1 MRRLIPVVWAAL
13 AACGTNPP
21 KQDAPFVSSLSI
33 PPDAVSP
40 LRNWL
45 EGFQSLEGNFEFKTR
60 SVKDE
65 REVEQLEISFPSAL
79 QTDRVELNT
88 ASFQLWRPISKSPS
102 PAVIVVHPLGGPTP
116 PVEEVCASF
125 ARNGVAAAMVI
136 LPYYGS
142 RRPAGADRSEVLAA
156 ASVETLVAFL
166 RQSAADI
173 RRARDALARLP
184 SIERD
189 RIGVF
194 GISLG
199 AVVASLAAGVDGNF
213 RSCVSVVGGGDLA
226 SIIFNGSREA
236 AAFRAAF
243 ERDGLDEE
251 TARRLLRGVDPL
263 TYAHRIGAG
272 RTKLYNCDGDEVI
285 PKRCAEALAEQAGRA
300 PIRWFPGG
308 HKWIALYTPEIVIE
322 TAMRLKNGGE

>member
-1 MRRLIPVVWAAL
+1 MRRLIPLGWLAL
-13 AACGTNPP
+13 AASCGLPP
-21 KQDAPFVSSLSI
+21 KADAPFVSSLSI
-33 PPDAVSP
+33 PSDTISP
-40 LRNWL
+40 LREWL
-45 EGFQSLEGNFEFKTR
+45 EGFKSLEGNFEFKTR
-60 SVKDE
+60 SIKDG

-79 QTDRVELNT
+79 HFDRSELNT
-88 ASFQLWRPISKSPS
+88 VVLQLWRPASKAPA

-116 PVEEVCASF
+116 PLEELCANF
-125 ARNGVAAAMVI
+125 ARRGVAAAMI
-136 LPYYGS
+136 FLPFYGP

-156 ASVETLVAFL
+156 ASVDTLVAFL

-184 SIERD
+184 SIARD
-189 RIGVF
+189 RIGLF
-194 GISLG
+194 GVSLG
-199 AVVASLAAGVDGNF
+199 ALVASLAAGVDGNF

-285 PKRCAEALAEQAGRA
+285 PKRCAEAFAAEAGGA

-308 HKWIALYTPEIVIE
+308 HKWIALFTPEIVVE
-322 TAMRLKNGGE
+322 AAALLKNGGE